1 MWNTEC
7 VRDTVGCMGLNCSF
21 LKEPS
26 SLCIVLKASM
36 FFFDHDFAGFGSWK
50 DKMYL
55 YNILVT
61 SLISCSDH
69 LLTGKIRIKAIL
81 LQCQG
86 LREYTNAKDK
96 LVPAV
101 FSVPST

>member
-1 MWNTEC
+1 M
-7 VRDTVGCMGLNCSF
+7 
-21 LKEPS
+21 PS

-36 FFFDHDFAGFGSWK
+36 FFFDHDFAGLGSWK